1 MCVSGQENS
10 GSFYGWSL
18 HSLKGV
24 VSEAGA
30 HMADRLGLED
40 KSNGVGMAVS
50 PSLCLCEDVLFVG
63 LSVPLSLGNC
73 PFFGFFV
80 LLSL

>member
-50 PSLCLCEDVLFVG
+50 PSLCLCEDVLFSVSVFIKMSF
-63 LSVPLSLGNC
+63 LSVSLSRCL
-73 PFFGFFV
+73 
-80 LLSL
+80 